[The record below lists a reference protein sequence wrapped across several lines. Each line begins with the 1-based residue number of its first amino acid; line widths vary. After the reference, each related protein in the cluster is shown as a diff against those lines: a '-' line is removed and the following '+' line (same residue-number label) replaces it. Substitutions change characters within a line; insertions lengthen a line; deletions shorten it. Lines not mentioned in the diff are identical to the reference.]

1 MQYQEFLNKLHGIQV
16 AEGLGYCMNKPEV
29 YYAVL
34 KEFAKPKLEQ
44 LIEKAWDKRNIK
56 DYTIYI
62 HSIKSSARNI
72 GADILSDMAIQLEKA
87 AKNKDIS
94 YLEQHHG
101 TCMEEYRNIY
111 QTVKDALAF
120 MEQGKAKE
128 PVKTRKLSSEEFTD
142 YKNRLIDALKDMDP
156 IRSKEILKELSG
168 IDFQQKGIEASIQKM
183 YENVDNYDFDEA
195 ELTLKQIQH

>member
-1 MQYQEFLNKLHGIQV
+1 
-16 AEGLGYCMNKPEV
+16 
-29 YYAVL
+29 
-34 KEFAKPKLEQ
+34 
-44 LIEKAWDKRNIK
+44 
-56 DYTIYI
+56 
-62 HSIKSSARNI
+62 
-72 GADILSDMAIQLEKA
+72 
-87 AKNKDIS
+87 
-94 YLEQHHG
+94 
-101 TCMEEYRNIY
+101 
-111 QTVKDALAF
+111 